1 MEKQKTPRGIRN
13 NNPLNIRKGN
23 DWQGERHPQVDPAF
37 EEFESMEMGLR
48 AGFKV
53 LQSYVKKRIDTPS
66 AIIARWAP
74 SDENNTKAYLDY
86 VCKRARLNPHE
97 KLKFTPSGVDKNKIC
112 CMVWAM
118 VEMETGVTIS
128 FQQIENAYAIA
139 MRK

>member
-23 DWQGERHPQVDPAF
+23 DWQGERHPQTDHAF

-74 SDENNTKAYLDY
+74 TNENNTKAYLDY
-86 VCKRARLNPHE
+86 VCKRARLYPHE
-97 KLKFTPSGVDKNKIC
+97 KLKFAPSGVDKNKLC

-118 VEMETGVTIS
+118 VEMETGVTLS
-128 FQQIENAYAIA
+128 FGQIENAYAMA

>member
-23 DWQGERHPQVDPAF
+23 DWQGERHPQTDPAF

-48 AGFKV
+48 AGLKV
-53 LQSYVKKRIDTPS
+53 LQSYVKKRIDTPA
-66 AIIARWAP
+66 AIVGRWAP
-74 SDENNTKAYLDY
+74 ANENDTKAYLDY
-86 VCKRARLNPHE
+86 VCKRARLTPHE
-97 KLKFTPSGVDKNKIC
+97 KLKFAPSGVDKNKIC

-118 VEMETGVTIS
+118 VEMETGVTLS
-128 FQQIENAYAIA
+128 FQLIENAYAIA

>member
-23 DWQGERHPQVDPAF
+23 DWQGERHPQTDPAF

-74 SDENNTKAYLDY
+74 ANENNTQAYLDY
-86 VCKRARLNPHE
+86 VCKRARLNPNE
-97 KLKFTPSGVDKNKIC
+97 RLKFEQSGIEKNKLC

-118 VEMETGVTIS
+118 VEMETGVTLS
-128 FQQIENAYAIA
+128 FQLIENAYSIAI
-139 MRK
+139 RK